1 MIKDLKISQKL
12 AFFSIISSI
21 FLILIGI
28 VGIININAV
37 NKSTNTL
44 YNKNLLALEKLYT
57 FENNTN
63 SSLTDMEHLVNSNF
77 RTDVANSQDDLQNLS
92 LTNDYILS
100 QYTKISTQNSK
111 QKSDYNALKNDL
123 KNYRTVRESITSYVS
138 NNDYNSAIDLYNNK
152 YTELKKAVDN
162 DLTSLIQ
169 DEIDSADKMKTSSDA
184 THNYSIVL
192 QTIIIVIGTVFVAI
206 MSILL
211 IHEIKKRMNKI
222 VLFANDLAEGNLTH
236 EILIENT
243 DEISNVGHSLNIA
256 AKNMKN
262 LISKIVNGMHDM
274 EDSTE
279 HLSATIEEISS
290 SMINVKN
297 STEEIASSSVNLSYS
312 TKDVN
317 SSTEG
322 INQLAEELNNEAK
335 NSKDTSEKIM
345 QRALSIK
352 KSSSESSTNA
362 VTLCNEKEL
371 KIKKAIEDT
380 KIINEITKMA
390 EAIDGI
396 SEQINLLALNA
407 SIEAARAGEAGKGFA
422 VVANEVKSLAEQSA
436 DTVNNIKE
444 NIGKVVA
451 ANKNLIGHTTDI
463 MNFINNQVKPDYSML
478 KTLGL
483 QYEKDAGFVTN
494 ISDKI
499 SSSSNTITGSISK
512 VNSSIAKISSSSE
525 TSASNSEEILAT
537 ITETTSALEEVAN
550 RTQDSAKLAD
560 DLLNL
565 ANKFK
570 IE

>member
-1 MIKDLKISQKL
+1 MIKNLKISQKL

-28 VGIININAV
+28 VGIININIV

-100 QYTKISTQNSK
+100 QYAKISTQNSK
-111 QKSDYNALKNDL
+111 QKSDYNALTDDL

-138 NNDYNSAIDLYNNK
+138 NNDYNSAIDLYNSK
-152 YTELKKAVDN
+152 YTELKKAIDN

-192 QTIIIVIGTVFVAI
+192 QTIIIVIGAVFVAI

-211 IHEIKKRMNKI
+211 IHEIRKRMNKI

-236 EILIENT
+236 EILIENN

-262 LISKIVNGMHDM
+262 LISKIVNGMHNM

-463 MNFINNQVKPDYSML
+463 MNFINNQVKPDYAML
-478 KTLGL
+478 KTLGI

-550 RTQDSAKLAD
+550 RTQNSAKLAD

>member
-1 MIKDLKISQKL
+1 MLKNLKISQKL
-12 AFFSIISSI
+12 VLFSIISST
-21 FLILIGI
+21 FLILVGI
-28 VGIININAV
+28 IGIININIV

-44 YNKNLLALEKLYT
+44 YNRNLLALEKLYT
-57 FENNTN
+57 FQNNIN
-63 SSLTDMEHLVNSNF
+63 YGLNDMEHLVNSNF
-77 RTDVANSQDDLQNLS
+77 KNDVSNSQDDLQNLS
-92 LTNDYILS
+92 VTNDYILS
-100 QYTKISTQNSK
+100 QYLKISTQNSK
-111 QKSDYNALKNDL
+111 QKSDYATLNDDL
-123 KNYRTVRESITSYVS
+123 KKYRTVRENIVSYVKDS
-138 NNDYNSAIDLYNNK
+138 DYNNATDLYNSK
-152 YTELKKAVDN
+152 YTELKKAVDS

-169 DEIDSADKMKTSSDA
+169 DEIDSAETMKHSSDK
-184 THNYSIVL
+184 THNYSIIL
-192 QTIIIVIGTVFVAI
+192 QTIIIILGTIVLTAI
-206 MSILL
+206 SILL
-211 IHEIKKRMNKI
+211 IHEIKKRMSKI

-236 EILIENT
+236 EILVENN

-256 AKNMKN
+256 TKNMKN
-262 LISKIVNGMHDM
+262 LISQITNGMHDM

-317 SSTEG
+317 SSTDG
-322 INQLAEELNNEAK
+322 INKLAEDLNNEAK
-335 NSKDTSEKIM
+335 NSKDTSEEIM
-345 QRALSIK
+345 QRALHLK
-352 KSSSESSTNA
+352 KASSESSTNA

-371 KIKKAIEDT
+371 EIKKAIEDT
-380 KIINEITKMA
+380 KIINEVTKMA

-422 VVANEVKSLAEQSA
+422 VVAGEVKNLAEQSA
-436 DTVNNIKE
+436 DTVNNIRE
-444 NIGKVVA
+444 NIGKVVT

-463 MNFINNQVKPDYSML
+463 MKFINNQVKPDYAML
-478 KTLGL
+478 KSLGA
-483 QYEKDAGFVTN
+483 QYEKDAGFVTK

-537 ITETTSALEEVAN
+537 ITETTSALEEVAS
-550 RTQDSAKLAD
+550 RTQDSAKLAE

>member
-236 EILIENT
+236 EILIENN